1 MIPNKPLGTSTL
13 CALAAGALLLYATQA
28 ATCAVVPSGLVS
40 CWSAEGSAIDAM
52 GVNSGTLLNG
62 ATFAPGKVGEAFS
75 FNGVRAH
82 IRIPDAPSLR
92 LTKALTVEAWVYP
105 TAFGGLAHEIISKFD
120 HPSTYPY
127 LNQRAYTFAVNS
139 VGKLYLLVS
148 ADGGTRG
155 CAGVPSTDSLPL
167 NQWSHV
173 AGTYDGAALRLYIN
187 GSPAGQIPYSSGIF
201 PGSDDLSIGGVVG
214 GVPMGQMSSAF
225 AGKIDEP
232 AIYSRALSAAEI
244 LAIYNAGPAG
254 KGSPT
259 PALNVTSQPASQ
271 PVTPLANVI
280 GSASH
285 TAAIANSLGS
295 VTSGSTILAT
305 NPAEVSISTYVGVT
319 IEGVPGATY
328 GIQATTDLIDAN
340 GWRGVANITLEVPKQ
355 LWIDV
360 APATQP
366 QRFYRV
372 VPGPISI
379 P

>member
-1 MIPNKPLGTSTL
+1 
-13 CALAAGALLLYATQA
+13 
-28 ATCAVVPSGLVS
+28 
-40 CWSAEGSAIDAM
+40 M

-62 ATFAPGKVGEAFS
+62 ATFAPGKVGQAFS
-75 FNGVRAH
+75 LSGVRAH

-148 ADGGTRG
+148 SDGGTGG
-155 CAGVPSTDSLPL
+155 CAGVPSTDFLPL

-173 AGTYDGAALRLYIN
+173 AGTYDGAALRVYIN
-187 GSPAGQIPYSSGIF
+187 GVLAGQIPYSSGIF

-244 LAIYNAGPAG
+244 LALYNAGPAG
-254 KGSPT
+254 KVSPT
-259 PALNVTSQPASQ
+259 PAPTVISQPASQ
-271 PVTPLANVI
+271 PANVI
-280 GSASH
+280 SSASH

-305 NPAEVSISTYVGVT
+305 NPAGVSIGTYAGVT

-328 GIQATTDLIDAN
+328 GIQTTTDLTDAN
-340 GWRGVANITLEVPKQ
+340 GWRGVANVTLEAPKQ